1 MQVDILTL
9 FPEMFQGPLNESLL
23 KKAQEKGLLSLN
35 IINFRDF
42 TVDKHKT
49 ADDSPYGGG
58 AGMVMKVEPIKKALS
73 RVTSRE
79 SCLAACLPAG
89 RSRVILM
96 CPSGKPLTQE
106 KVKELAKEEHLV
118 IICGHYEGVDERVRE
133 MVDEEISI
141 GDYVLTGGELPAMVL
156 VDAVARHIPGVVK
169 EEESV
174 KKDSFY
180 EGLLDYPSYTKPE
193 EFEGKKVPGVLLSGH
208 HAEIE
213 RWRRKEALRRT
224 LYRRP
229 DLLARVEL
237 SDEDRKLLEEIMTEP
252 ENKFSVPSTGGQK

>member
-1 MQVDILTL
+1 MIVDILTL

-35 IINFRDF
+35 IVNLRDF
-42 TVDKHKT
+42 TTDKHKT
-49 ADDSPYGGG
+49 ADDTPYGGG
-58 AGMVMKVEPIKKALS
+58 AGMVMRVEPIARAKSKLQ
-73 RVTSRE
+73 TSK
-79 SCLAACLPAG
+79 SKI
-89 RSRVILM
+89 ILM
-96 CPSGKPLTQE
+96 CPSGKLLTQD
-106 KVKELAKEEHLV
+106 KIKELAKEEHL
-118 IICGHYEGVDERVRE
+118 IILCGHYEGVDERVRD

-193 EFEGKKVPGVLLSGH
+193 EFEGKKVPDVLLSGH

-213 RWRRKEALRRT
+213 RWRRKEALKRT

-229 DLLARVEL
+229 DLLAKAEL
-237 SDEDRKLLEEIMTEP
+237 SEEDRKLLSEIA
-252 ENKFSVPSTGGQK
+252 ENG